1 MEKLTRKYG
10 LITAI
15 CMVVGTVIGSGVFF
29 KAQNVLNATGGNMP
43 LGIAAWVI
51 TGVIMIICSAQFSVM
66 ATKYEKVSG
75 VVDYAEATCGKGYAY
90 YLAWF
95 MVNVYYPGMT
105 SVLAW
110 VSARYFGVLFGWS
123 MVGPEV
129 LCLAGFFLI
138 ANYTLNALSP
148 KLAGKFQVSATII
161 KLIPIVLMA
170 IVGTIVGLANGTLT
184 NNFTHVV
191 HEAVGGIGGGL
202 FAAIVATVFAYEG
215 WIVATSI
222 NAELKNPKK
231 NLPLALVIGSLIV
244 VVAYV
249 LYYIGV
255 AGGASNETL
264 MGEGATTAFS
274 NIFGGVGG
282 TILNICIVIS
292 CLGTLNGLMV
302 GATRGMY
309 AIAARNEGPR
319 PKMFGQ
325 IDKASNMTTNSSVW
339 GLFVCAAWLLYF
351 YGANL
356 APNGGWFGIFN
367 FDSSE
372 LPIVTIYAMYI
383 PMFIMWMIKEKDMT
397 PFKRFVLPI
406 LSIIACAFMVFAAVW
421 AHGVTPLQ
429 SAQKD
434 DKFAFPVL
442 FYLIIFGVIML
453 AGFLFSDTF
462 KRILAKFKKGAKN
475 LEATTDEADKA
486 VAKNSDEACKADVA
500 VAETTSS
507 QE

>member
-29 KAQNVLNATGGNMP
+29 KAQNVLDATGGDMP

-51 TGVIMIICSAQFSVM
+51 TGAIMVICSAQFAVM
-66 ATKYEKVSG
+66 ATKYEKVNG

-123 MVGPEV
+123 MVSAEV
-129 LCLAGFFLI
+129 MALAGFILI
-138 ANYTLNALSP
+138 ASYTLNALSP
-148 KLAGKFQVSATII
+148 KLAGKFQISATVI

-170 IVGTIVGLANGTLT
+170 VVGTIVGLVNGTLT
-184 NNFTHVV
+184 NNFTTIVKEV
-191 HEAVGGIGGGL
+191 SGGKGAGL

-215 WIVATSI
+215 WIVTTSI

-231 NLPLALVIGSLIV
+231 NLPIALVVGAIIV
-244 VVAYV
+244 VIAYV

-255 AGGASNETL
+255 AGGATNEQL
-264 MGEGATTAFS
+264 INVGAQTAFS
-274 NIFGGVGG
+274 NIFGNVGG
-282 TILNICIVIS
+282 VFLNLCVVVS

-309 AIAARNEGPR
+309 SLAARGEGPK

-325 IDKASNMTTNSSVW
+325 IDKESNMATNSSVW
-339 GLFVCAAWLLYF
+339 GLFICALWLVYF

-356 APNGGWFGIFN
+356 TDGGWFGLFN

-372 LPIVTIYAMYI
+372 LPIVTIYALYI
-383 PMFIMWMIKEKDMT
+383 PMFIMWMIKEKELGWV
-397 PFKRFVLPI
+397 KRFLLPI
-406 LSIIACAFMVFAAVW
+406 LAAVSCAFMIFAAVY
-421 AHGVTPLQ
+421 AHGITPFIN
-429 SAQKD
+429 AQKEG
-434 DKFAFPVL
+434 KFAFPVL
-442 FYLIIFGVIML
+442 FYLIIFAVIML
-453 AGFLFSDTF
+453 IGFFFSNTF
-462 KRILAKFKKGAKN
+462 KKLIGKKK
-475 LEATTDEADKA
+475 EDKA
-486 VAKNSDEACKADVA
+486 VIE
-500 VAETTSS
+500 E
-507 QE
+507 